1 MRISD
6 WSSDVCSSVLIGD
19 QLGLYKALARQPM
32 NASELAAATGTSERY
47 MREWLG
53 NQAAGGYVD
62 YDADAD
68 RYALSPE
75 QVLCMADPD
84 GPVDVP
90 RAYSIVEAALH
101 ATERPAK
108 NFRSGGRS
116 AQRRDGNEC
125 CNTGGSRGSP
135 DH

>member
-1 MRISD
+1 MSATLI
-6 WSSDVCSSVLIGD
+6 LIGD

-32 NASELAAATGTSERY
+32 NASELAAATGTSKRY

-75 QVLCMADPD
+75 QALCMAA
-84 GPVDVP
+84 
-90 RAYSIVEAALH
+90 RSE
-101 ATERPAK
+101 ERRVGEEGVSPC
-108 NFRSGGRS
+108 
-116 AQRRDGNEC
+116 DLL
-125 CNTGGSRGSP
+125 GSP
-135 DH
+135 DHKTKK